1 MVMIL
6 SENMVYY
13 IFTPKPFVKYSNLII
28 FPFVKYKL
36 VFTQKLQNDSASFK
50 EKC

>member
-6 SENMVYY
+6 SENMLYY

-28 FPFVKYKL
+28 FPFVKYNS
-36 VFTQKLQNDSASFK
+36 VFTHKLKNDSASFK